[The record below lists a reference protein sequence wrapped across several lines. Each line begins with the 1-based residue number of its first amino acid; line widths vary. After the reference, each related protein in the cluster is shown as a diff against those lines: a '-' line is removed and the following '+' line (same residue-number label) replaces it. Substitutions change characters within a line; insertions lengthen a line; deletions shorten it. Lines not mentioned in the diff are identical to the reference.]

1 MSPRLG
7 QYTISAYTLTF
18 QTSLFAALPPSFTEG
33 FKLLCAWCLS
43 PEDFPPPSEALASL
57 SPTMAVVWRDFDTLG
72 LIERYESVIASVGYE
87 YIEKHVIETCQGNWE
102 KPMMDELR
110 AWMSS
115 KVVPWMLQIYARG
128 ASSSRFLSSLLLRN
142 SNPPAAEEA
151 RSMLQGVGSR
161 FDFHINKTLC
171 DLR

>member
-1 MSPRLG
+1 MSEPFRQLLLLVLTSHRLG
-7 QYTISAYTLTF
+7 HFTISAYTLAF
-18 QTSLFAALPPSFTEG
+18 QTSLFASLPPSFTEG

-87 YIEKHVIETCQGNWE
+87 YIEKHVIETCQGNWD

-128 ASSSRFLSSLLLRN
+128 ASSSTCCLFS
-142 SNPPAAEEA
+142 PCTE
-151 RSMLQGVGSR
+151 
-161 FDFHINKTLC
+161 F
-171 DLR
+171 